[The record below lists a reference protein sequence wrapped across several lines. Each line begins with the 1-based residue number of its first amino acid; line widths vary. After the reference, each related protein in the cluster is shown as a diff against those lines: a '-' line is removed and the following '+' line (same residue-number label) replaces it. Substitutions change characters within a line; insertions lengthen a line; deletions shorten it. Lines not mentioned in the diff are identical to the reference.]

1 MQTNVASG
9 LVPNENFW
17 FKEADG
23 HEADNTRSRFGGAK
37 S

>member
-1 MQTNVASG
+1 MQTNVALE
-9 LVPNENFW
+9 LVPNESFW

-23 HEADNTRSRFGGAK
+23 HEADNARSRFGGAK